1 MGEIDKNEKALEDY
15 NDVFKDIVNVLLF
28 DGEEYIKESDLFEA
42 SPYSNYSANG
52 KTRDQERD
60 VVKFWK
66 NSGICIAGIGF
77 ENESQEDRDMP
88 LRVICYDGAFYR
100 SQFSPHNKNVRFP
113 VVSLVLYYGY
123 KHRWREPKTLKKCLE
138 IPERL
143 DEYVSDYK
151 MNLFEI
157 AYLSD
162 EQVGKFKS
170 DFRLVADYFVQM
182 RKTRTNV

>member
-1 MGEIDKNEKALEDY
+1 MA
-15 NDVFKDIVNVLLF
+15 
-28 DGEEYIKESDLFEA
+28 
-42 SPYSNYSANG
+42 
-52 KTRDQERD
+52 
-60 VVKFWK
+60 KFWK

-88 LRVICYDGAFYR
+88 LRVINYDGAFYR

-170 DFRLVADYFVQM
+170 DKNKYT
-182 RKTRTNV
+182 TRISIDFKRTGTCWSSFTKKGS